1 MSRALRSCCLVTLAF
16 PLAGCSMHP
25 LPENFPLN
33 FPRASTFDIVQKVR
47 CEAQAGLERFKNSR
61 HPEQIKLIIDS
72 TSIGYDFKFVM
83 TETNDATDGNLHFT
97 RKSANPASA
106 RSLDIDLTGEATKKR
121 MNTRTFR
128 LVEDLADVA
137 KADCSAE
144 ALRANLAY
152 PIAGRL
158 HVDDVVYTYVRLERM
173 SDLDDPVEQ
182 GGIGIPTD
190 DPLNP
195 RKKRSGVFSE
205 QLLFRTSLK
214 LGATPTLTVSAVAGS
229 FRLTSAS
236 VNGQIKRVDAHDV
249 IIAFAQDPELHKK
262 EADGAARQRNRYLGR
277 SASGASER
285 RTVARGVAGAVEERV
300 EVRKVIREAKLE
312 TRLAQANAA
321 ARNNVYL
328 ELARLRNLSD
338 DEQERPKFLGKQL
351 LKFLR
356 PPDETGPGD

>member
-25 LPENFPLN
+25 LPENFALN

-61 HPEQIKLIIDS
+61 HPGQIKLIIDS

-83 TETNDATDGNLHFT
+83 TETNNATGGNLHFT
-97 RKSANPASA
+97 RKPGNPASDG
-106 RSLDIDLTGEATKKR
+106 SLDIDLTGGATKSR

-152 PIAGRL
+152 PIVGRL
-158 HVDDVVYTYVRLERM
+158 NVEDVVYTYIRLERM
-173 SDLDDPVEQ
+173 STLRDPKEDQ
-182 GGIGIPTD
+182 GDIAIPTD

-195 RKKRSGVFSE
+195 RKRSGVFSE

-229 FRLTSAS
+229 FRLTNAS

-249 IIAFAQDPELHKK
+249 IIALAQDPELHKK
-262 EADGAARQRNRYLGR
+262 EAAVQQRNVYLGR
-277 SASGASER
+277 SASGAPER
-285 RTVARGVAGAVEERV
+285 RIVARGAAGAVEERV
-300 EVRKVIREAKLE
+300 VVNKVIRQAKLE

>member
-1 MSRALRSCCLVTLAF
+1 MSRALRYCCLVTLAF
-16 PLAGCSMHP
+16 PLAGCSVHP

-47 CEAQAGLERFKNSR
+47 CEAKAGLERFKNSR
-61 HPEQIKLIIDS
+61 RPEHIKLIIDS
-72 TSIGYDFKFVM
+72 TSIGYDFKLVM
-83 TETNDATDGNLHFT
+83 TENNDATGGQLSFA
-97 RKSANPASA
+97 RLPSNPASDG
-106 RSLDIDLTGEATKKR
+106 SLNIDLTGQARKQR

-144 ALRANLAY
+144 ALRANLVY

-173 SDLDDPVEQ
+173 TDFDDDSVEQ
-182 GGIGIPTD
+182 GDIAEPTP
-190 DPLNP
+190 DPANP
-195 RKKRSGVFSE
+195 RNRSGVFSE
-205 QLLFRTSLK
+205 QLAFRTSLK

-229 FRLTSAS
+229 FRLTKAS
-236 VNGQIKRVDAHDV
+236 VNAQIKRVDAHDV
-249 IIAFAQDPELHKK
+249 IIALAQDPELHKK
-262 EADGAARQRNRYLGR
+262 EAAVQQRNAYLGR
-277 SASGASER
+277 SASGASAR
-285 RTVARGVAGAVEERV
+285 RIVARGAAGAVEERV
-300 EVRKVIREAKLE
+300 VVNKVIRAAKLE

>member
-1 MSRALRSCCLVTLAF
+1 
-16 PLAGCSMHP
+16 MHP

-47 CEAQAGLERFKNSR
+47 CEAKAGLERFKNSR
-61 HPEQIKLIIDS
+61 HPEHINLIIDS

-83 TETNDATDGNLHFT
+83 TETNDATGGNLHFT
-97 RKSANPASA
+97 RKPANPASE

-173 SDLDDPVEQ
+173 GDLDDPVEQ
-182 GGIGIPTD
+182 GDIAIPTD

-195 RKKRSGVFSE
+195 RKRSGVFSE

-249 IIAFAQDPELHKK
+249 IIAFAQDPDLHKK
-262 EADGAARQRNRYLGR
+262 EADKDKELVKAAQQRNHYLGKEPFGSSRKEDLRKGVRR
-277 SASGASER
+277 SRG
-285 RTVARGVAGAVEERV
+285 RTC
-300 EVRKVIREAKLE
+300 
-312 TRLAQANAA
+312 
-321 ARNNVYL
+321 
-328 ELARLRNLSD
+328 
-338 DEQERPKFLGKQL
+338 
-351 LKFLR
+351 
-356 PPDETGPGD
+356 

>member
-1 MSRALRSCCLVTLAF
+1 
-16 PLAGCSMHP
+16 MHP
-25 LPENFPLN
+25 LPENSPLN
-33 FPRASTFDIVQKVR
+33 FPRASTFDIVQKIR
-47 CEAQAGLERFKNSR
+47 CEVQAGLERLKKSR
-61 HPEQIKLIIDS
+61 DPEHIKLIIGS

-83 TETNDATDGNLHFT
+83 TEINNATGGNLSFT
-97 RKSANPASA
+97 RKPANPASNG
-106 RSLDIDLTGEATKKR
+106 SLDIDLTGGLAKSR

-137 KADCSAE
+137 KADCSTE

-152 PIAGRL
+152 PIAGKL

-173 SDLDDPVEQ
+173 TDFDGPVDEGDVAMPTPVDPA
-182 GGIGIPTD
+182 
-190 DPLNP
+190 NP
-195 RKKRSGVFSE
+195 RTRSGVFSE
-205 QLLFRTSLK
+205 QLQFRTSLK

-229 FRLTSAS
+229 FRLTNAS
-236 VNGQIKRVDAHDV
+236 VNGQVKRIDAHDV
-249 IIAFAQDPELHKK
+249 IIAFAQDPDLHKK
-262 EADGAARQRNRYLGR
+262 EVGSAVKQRNRYLGR
-277 SASGASER
+277 SASGTSER
-285 RTVARGVAGAVEERV
+285 RILARGFAGAVEERV
-300 EVRKVIREAKLE
+300 EVRKVIREPKLE

-328 ELARLRNLSD
+328 ELARMRHLSD